1 MSILNS
7 TGTTKTYTLNM
18 EQLKQLV
25 IQDLGYT
32 PKTISITSTEKCVS
46 SDPMDRYSPVYAPVH
61 AFDGL
66 RIVVTD

>member
-7 TGTTKTYTLNM
+7 VGTTKTFTLNM

-32 PKTISITSTEKCVS
+32 PKNITITDITKVVS
-46 SDPMDRYSPVYAPVH
+46 SDCMDRFPAVYG
-61 AFDGL
+61 FDGL
-66 RIVVTD
+66 KIVVTD

>member
-7 TGTTKTYTLNM
+7 TSTTKTFTLNM
-18 EQLKQLV
+18 EQLKQII

-32 PKTISITSTEKCVS
+32 PKQLSITSTEKCVS
-46 SDPMDRYSPVYAPVH
+46 NDPVDRYAPVY

-66 RIVVTD
+66 KIVVTD

>member
-7 TGTTKTYTLNM
+7 TSTTKTFTLNM
-18 EQLKQLV
+18 EQLKQII

-32 PKTISITSTEKCVS
+32 PKQLSITSTEKCVS
-46 SDPMDRYSPVYAPVH
+46 SDPMDRYAPVY

-66 RIVVTD
+66 KIVVTD